1 MQKIASVKP
10 LIKRVLIK
18 IPGWCRRLAPV
29 RAKLAIQRNFC
40 KLGASQPL
48 SRVFRLPVSQLERP
62 LTYSSPAIQARRK
75 RILDVTFE
83 LVAEVGISGFSMD
96 DVGKRANV
104 AKRTLYNAF
113 QTRERMIAVSIGSQF
128 NRFLKRIVYTS
139 PEGTLRHN
147 LERLVSVSERDR
159 KMPNYIAAIMAIYFS
174 HDADEDIRSTLHDMG
189 VSPNLVWIEALHA
202 QGQLQPWIDPA
213 QLADD
218 VVRLEYAIING
229 WCQGV
234 VPADELTPRL
244 IATCLSVMAGATQ
257 GAARAEILETLDLVG
272 ASGVAALNLP
282 RPKLLTADGQM
293 REI

>member
-1 MQKIASVKP
+1 
-10 LIKRVLIK
+10 
-18 IPGWCRRLAPV
+18 
-29 RAKLAIQRNFC
+29 
-40 KLGASQPL
+40 
-48 SRVFRLPVSQLERP
+48 VFRLPVTHLERP

-75 RILDVTFE
+75 RILDVAFE

-113 QTRERMIAVSIGSQF
+113 QTRERMIAVAIGSQF
-128 NRFLKRIVYTS
+128 NRFLKRIVYSS
-139 PEGTLRHN
+139 PEGTMRHN

-159 KMPNYIAAIMAIYFS
+159 KMPHYIAAIMAIYFS

-189 VSPNLVWIEALHA
+189 VAPNLIWIESLH
-202 QGQLQPWIDPA
+202 QRGELQPWIDPA
-213 QLADD
+213 KLADD

-234 VPADELTPRL
+234 IPAEELTPRL
-244 IATCLSVMAGATQ
+244 VSTCLSVMAGATQ
-257 GAARAEILETLDLVG
+257 GAARTEILEALDLVG
-272 ASGVAALNLP
+272 AKGVDALNLP
-282 RPKLLTADGQM
+282 RPKLQTADGQL